1 MSLDRLYLNL
11 FIQVFLISLR
21 NAGLQAS
28 IFALFL
34 SIPLNILPP
43 QSLGYRRPCRKIG
56 DELQLRGCVKVKP
69 LAGKIAVVTGASR
82 GIGQRIALRL
92 GREGAA
98 VALIARNEAGLRET
112 EQELH
117 ALGARALV
125 EPADLSRPESVDRAK
140 ETIEFELGLPSIL
153 VNAAG
158 IFGPIDLVKDGDPTA
173 WIETIMV
180 NAIAPYLTCRAFVG
194 GMIAHRWGRIVNVT
208 SAATLHQPGPLNS
221 AYGTSKAAL
230 NQFTRH
236 LAAELKGTGVTAN
249 VIHPG
254 DVKTEMWATIKE
266 DAGRLGSIA
275 DPYVQWAKWVEKTG
289 GDNPE
294 KAADLVAG
302 LMGDEAAA
310 VNGRFL
316 WINGGLQAP
325 IASWDER
332 DDRQPWRN

>member
-1 MSLDRLYLNL
+1 MK
-11 FIQVFLISLR
+11 Q
-21 NAGLQAS
+21 
-28 IFALFL
+28 
-34 SIPLNILPP
+34 
-43 QSLGYRRPCRKIG
+43 
-56 DELQLRGCVKVKP
+56 

-117 ALGARALV
+117 ALGVRALV

-140 ETIEFELGLPSIL
+140 ETIEFELGMPQIL

-158 IFGPIDLVKDGDPTA
+158 VFGPIDLVKDCDPTA

-180 NAIAPYLTCRAFVG
+180 NMIAPYLTCHAFVG
-194 GMIAHRWGRIVNVT
+194 GMIERGWGRIVNVT
-208 SAATLHQPGPLNS
+208 SAACLHNPGPMNS
-221 AYGTSKAAL
+221 AYGTSKVAL

-254 DVKTEMWATIKE
+254 DVKTEMWATIKA
-266 DAGRLGSIA
+266 DAVRLGSIA
-275 DPYVQWAKWVEKTG
+275 DAYTQWADWVEKTG
-289 GDNPE
+289 GDDPE
-294 KAADLVAG
+294 KAADLVAS
-302 LMGDEAAA
+302 LMSDEAAG

-316 WINGGLQAP
+316 WIKDGLQAP
-325 IASWDER
+325 IASWAESDQ
-332 DDRQPWRN
+332 RQPWRK